1 MFKTTTGTTKSWSMI
16 VGIYE
21 FSPTLLKR
29 LDNYTVTT
37 KVYCNRTKE
46 MTDYQHTGKP
56 AKITKQ
62 VHRRANNGV
71 EFGEHNGSK

>member
-1 MFKTTTGTTKSWSMI
+1 MFKTSTGTTISRSMI

-21 FSPTLLKR
+21 FSPTLIKH
-29 LDNYTVTT
+29 LDNSTVTR

-46 MTDYQHTGKP
+46 MTGYQHTGNP
-56 AKITKQ
+56 AKITKR

-71 EFGEHNGSK
+71 EFRKHNGSK